1 MESISEVHTPDDTT
15 DERADAPEAVATDP
29 NTTPDDSSAAADA
42 ETDVD
47 AVPDAEKSSDAA
59 AEATVEEAPVDS
71 ADQAPAAE
79 APVAESAPAD
89 AAPASEPAA
98 DEAPAEAAPRKRA
111 PRRAKTEGATATTR
125 PKRTR
130 ATKATAAAEAAAAGD
145 APAAEPAADQP
156 ADAAQSPD
164 VATSDAT
171 AAESPVVAESTVEDT
186 TATDSPAASAES
198 ADAAAQPRDDAA
210 AVPAADGTA
219 QSDDTAPSAEQAEET
234 TSSEGGDAESGGR
247 EDSAG
252 DDTPSRGRSRSRNRN
267 RNRGGQNGNAQ
278 EAGNGQGGQNQGGQN
293 QGGNGRG
300 AQNQNAPA
308 NAGPDA
314 SDDDTSSTGGRGRQ
328 RNKRRGQGQ
337 VDEFETEINE
347 DDVLIPI
354 AGILDVLDNYAFV
367 RTTGYLPGPQDVY
380 VSLGQVKKYNLR
392 KGDAVVG
399 SIKQPR
405 EGEQSSRQKYNA
417 LVKVDAVNG
426 LSVDDA
432 AERVEFGKLT
442 PLYPQERLRLE
453 TAPEKLTQRIIDL
466 VAPIGKGQ
474 RGLIVAP
481 PKAGKT
487 IVLQQI
493 ANAIAINNPE
503 VHLMVVLVDE
513 RPEEVTDMQRT
524 VRGEVIASTFDRPA
538 EDHTTVA
545 ELAIERAKRL
555 VELGRDV
562 VVLLDSITRLG
573 RAYNISAPTSGR
585 VLTGGVD
592 ASALYPPKRFFGAA
606 RNIENGGSLTILA
619 TALVETGS
627 KMDEVIFEEFKGTG
641 NSELRLNRQLAD
653 KRIFPAVDVN
663 ASSTRR
669 EEMLMSADEV
679 KITWKLRRAL
689 AGLDPQQAL
698 EVVLGKLKETGS
710 NVEFLV
716 QMQKSMPAPA
726 QGGHGGHGS
735 SHGHDNSI
743 R

>member
-1 MESISEVHTPDDTT
+1 GG
-15 DERADAPEAVATDP
+15 
-29 NTTPDDSSAAADA
+29 
-42 ETDVD
+42 
-47 AVPDAEKSSDAA
+47 
-59 AEATVEEAPVDS
+59 
-71 ADQAPAAE
+71 QQG
-79 APVAESAPAD
+79 
-89 AAPASEPAA
+89 ASQR
-98 DEAPAEAAPRKRA
+98 DN
-111 PRRAKTEGATATTR
+111 
-125 PKRTR
+125 
-130 ATKATAAAEAAAAGD
+130 
-145 APAAEPAADQP
+145 
-156 ADAAQSPD
+156 AQ
-164 VATSDAT
+164 
-171 AAESPVVAESTVEDT
+171 
-186 TATDSPAASAES
+186 
-198 ADAAAQPRDDAA
+198 Q
-210 AVPAADGTA
+210 
-219 QSDDTAPSAEQAEET
+219 
-234 TSSEGGDAESGGR
+234 GGQRENGQRESGQR
-247 EDSAG
+247 ES
-252 DDTPSRGRSRSRNRN
+252 
-267 RNRGGQNGNAQ
+267 GQRESGQRDNGQRDNGQ
-278 EAGNGQGGQNQGGQN
+278 RENGQGGASQRDNAQQSGQQAQQQQG
-293 QGGNGRG
+293 
-300 AQNQNAPA
+300 AA
-308 NAGPDA
+308 N
-314 SDDDTSSTGGRGRQ
+314 SRNRQ
-328 RNKRRGQGQ
+328 RNKRRGQSTTG
-337 VDEFETEINE
+337 DEFETEIGE
-347 DDVLIPI
+347 DDVLVPI
-354 AGILDVLDNYAFV
+354 AGVLDVLDNYAFV
-367 RTTGYLPGPQDVY
+367 RTTGYLPGPSDVY

-399 SIKQPR
+399 AIKQPR
-405 EGEQSSRQKYNA
+405 EGEQQGRQKYNA
-417 LVKVDAVNG
+417 LVQVDSING

-432 AERVEFGKLT
+432 AARVEFNNLT

-453 TAPEKLTQRIIDL
+453 TGPEKLTQRIIDL
-466 VAPIGKGQ
+466 VAPVGKGQ

-493 ANAIAINNPE
+493 ANAIATNNPE

-573 RAYNISAPTSGR
+573 RAYNLAAPTSGR
-585 VLTGGVD
+585 VLSGGVD

-627 KMDEVIFEEFKGTG
+627 KMDDVIFEEFKGTG

-669 EEMLMSADEV
+669 EEMLLSNDEV

-689 AGLDPQQAL
+689 AGLEPQQAL
-698 EVVLGKLKETGS
+698 EVVLGKLKETQS

-716 QMQKSMPAPA
+716 QMQKSIPAPA
-726 QGGHGGHGS
+726 RGGD
-735 SHGHDNSI
+735 DNSI

>member
-15 DERADAPEAVATDP
+15 DERADAPEAAATDP
-29 NTTPDDSSAAADA
+29 NTTPDNQAEAAESEGAAPADA
-42 ETDVD
+42 EETT
-47 AVPDAEKSSDAA
+47 DAA
-59 AEATVEEAPVDS
+59 AEATPSDEPAAQP
-71 ADQAPAAE
+71 ADAAAE
-79 APVAESAPAD
+79 APAAD
-89 AAPASEPAA
+89 AAPADEAPADVA
-98 DEAPAEAAPRKRA
+98 AAEAPAEAPADDAPAETAPRKRA

-130 ATKATAAAEAAAAGD
+130 ATKAEKAAAVDATAAD
-145 APAAEPAADQP
+145 QPAADQP
-156 ADAAQSPD
+156 AADET
-164 VATSDAT
+164 ATSAT
-171 AAESPVVAESTVEDT
+171 EA
-186 TATDSPAASAES
+186 
-198 ADAAAQPRDDAA
+198 
-210 AVPAADGTA
+210 
-219 QSDDTAPSAEQAEET
+219 APSAEDTADDAASTPNAADTADGPAEAPSDDST
-234 TSSEGGDAESGGR
+234 TEDDEAAPTAEKSDDASSSSEGGADAGSR
-247 EDSAG
+247 
-252 DDTPSRGRSRSRNRN
+252 DDNADETPSRGRSRNRNRN

-278 EAGNGQGGQNQGGQN
+278 ETGNGQGGQNQGGQN
-293 QGGNGRG
+293 QGGSGRG
-300 AQNQNAPA
+300 AQNQNAAVAA

-337 VDEFETEINE
+337 VDEFETEVNE

-524 VRGEVIASTFDRPA
+524 VKGEVIASTFDRPA

>member
-1 MESISEVHTPDDTT
+1 VESISETQSV
-15 DERADAPEAVATDP
+15 DAPEGADIPTEEQSTAPADDTLFDTPVDAEGEGAPAAEEPVVDETPEADASGEQAPSSDEQAASAVEPAAEE
-29 NTTPDDSSAAADA
+29 SAAAPVEAPAAEVTAAAEA
-42 ETDVD
+42 ETPVAEETSDTVD
-47 AVPDAEKSSDAA
+47 AAAIAPAAEEAAAAPAAEDAAAAPAAEDAA
-59 AEATVEEAPVDS
+59 AE
-71 ADQAPAAE
+71 
-79 APVAESAPAD
+79 
-89 AAPASEPAA
+89 
-98 DEAPAEAAPRKRA
+98 EAPAKPARAPRKRA
-111 PRRAKTEGATATTR
+111 PRRAKS
-125 PKRTR
+125 
-130 ATKATAAAEAAAAGD
+130 
-145 APAAEPAADQP
+145 APAEETPAETP
-156 ADAAQSPD
+156 ADAAPTEVPTD
-164 VATSDAT
+164 AEAPVAEIPAEAPEDTASDAP
-171 AAESPVVAESTVEDT
+171 E
-186 TATDSPAASAES
+186 AES
-198 ADAAAQPRDDAA
+198 AEVPTETPDADAGPEAASGSESEAA
-210 AVPAADGTA
+210 EGEATDE
-219 QSDDTAPSAEQAEET
+219 SAE
-234 TSSEGGDAESGGR
+234 
-247 EDSAG
+247 
-252 DDTPSRGRSRSRNRN
+252 TPSRGRSRSRSRNRN
-267 RNRGGQNGNAQ
+267 RNRADNADAAPAAAPATEPEEAADAPAQNGQQAQ
-278 EAGNGQGGQNQGGQN
+278 QQNQA
-293 QGGNGRG
+293 NGR
-300 AQNQNAPA
+300 N
-308 NAGPDA
+308 
-314 SDDDTSSTGGRGRQ
+314 RQ
-328 RNKRRGQGQ
+328 RNKRRGQPTPG
-337 VDEFETEINE
+337 DEFESELGE

-367 RTTGYLPGPQDVY
+367 RTTGYLPGPSDVY

-417 LVKVDAVNG
+417 LVKVDSING

-432 AERVEFGKLT
+432 AARVEFGKLT
-442 PLYPQERLRLE
+442 PLYPQERLRME
-453 TAPEKLTQRIIDL
+453 TAPEKLTQRLIDL
-466 VAPIGKGQ
+466 VAPVGKGQ

-493 ANAIAINNPE
+493 ANAIAQNNPE

-524 VRGEVIASTFDRPA
+524 VKGEVIASTFDRPA

-573 RAYNISAPTSGR
+573 RAYNLSAPTSGR

-627 KMDEVIFEEFKGTG
+627 KMDDVIFEEFKGTG

-669 EEMLMSADEV
+669 EEMLLSPDEV

-698 EVVLGKLKETGS
+698 EVVLGKLKETQS

-716 QMQKSMPAPA
+716 QMQKSIPAPA
-726 QGGHGGHGS
+726 RGDN
-735 SHGHDNSI
+735 GHDNGI